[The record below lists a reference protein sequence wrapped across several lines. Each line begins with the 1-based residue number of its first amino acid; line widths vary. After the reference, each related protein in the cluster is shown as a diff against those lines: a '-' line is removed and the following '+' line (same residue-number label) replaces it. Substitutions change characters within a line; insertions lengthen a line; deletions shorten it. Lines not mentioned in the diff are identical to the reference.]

1 MRSEGLGRMCERVS
15 DWGKQKPIT
24 RNCTQ
29 YCLTWVFLP
38 FVHVVNILICLVCI
52 VASFMLSCV

>member
-1 MRSEGLGRMCERVS
+1 VTRNEGLGESVNELMIV
-15 DWGKQKPIT
+15 KKKTIT

-38 FVHVVNILICLVCI
+38 FVYVVK
-52 VASFMLSCV
+52 F